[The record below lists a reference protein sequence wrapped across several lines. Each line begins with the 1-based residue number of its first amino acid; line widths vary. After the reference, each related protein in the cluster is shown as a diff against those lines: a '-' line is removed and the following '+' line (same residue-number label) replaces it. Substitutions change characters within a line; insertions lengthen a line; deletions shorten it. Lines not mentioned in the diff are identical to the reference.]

1 MTVEL
6 IVIESATKKDS
17 SITATSS
24 RMDRLGE
31 AGKVFGLHG
40 FVSYPAKGSKGIRIR
55 LGRFSFVV
63 SITRDDIAPPDN
75 PGEAKVYST
84 DADGTQKATHL
95 LDKDGVHIFNEGATE
110 AARKGDSVMLTMNET
125 DVVALATALLAT
137 GAFTPSGSP
146 PAPSTKVVFTDG
158 EITSGTEEVLLP

>member
-1 MTVEL
+1 MTGEL

-40 FVSYPAKGSKGIRIR
+40 FVSYPAKGAKGIRIR

-75 PGEAKVYST
+75 EGATKLYST
-84 DADGTQKATHL
+84 DADGVEKASMI
-95 LDKDGVHIFNEGATE
+95 LDSDGKIGIKN
-110 AARKGDSVMLTMNET
+110 
-125 DVVALATALLAT
+125 VAENLAGLIDDLISEIIAIKT
-137 GAFTPSGSP
+137 FGSP
-146 PAPSTKVVFTDG
+146 TNHSLTPASIANLTAINERFKSLVKD
-158 EITSGTEEVLLP
+158 I